1 MAAQW
6 NLKVSVV
13 LGGKIIGH
21 VSLLQPGITGTVSV
35 GIEIIPAFQRQG
47 YGSAADEIIL
57 AYVTKSG
64 YKTAN
69 AQVSMDN
76 EGSAVYF
83 LEKKL

>member
-1 MAAQW
+1 MSNYSMCGLRNQAH
-6 NLKVSVV
+6 
-13 LGGKIIGH
+13 GCPRH

-47 YGSAADEIIL
+47 YGSVADEIIL
-57 AYVTKSG
+57 AYATKSG

-76 EGSAVYF
+76 EGSAGYL
-83 LEKKL
+83 LEKEL